1 MKNVSLPH
9 YCDVKPVCVCLE
21 FKKSYENDTQS
32 SDNVNFLRVGWSS
45 KQLTTLKP
53 ILSDIEY
60 LQDQHLLLTVKS
72 LDGYESYG
80 A

>member
-1 MKNVSLPH
+1 MSV
-9 YCDVKPVCVCLE
+9 E

-32 SDNVNFLRVGWSS
+32 SDNINFLRVGWSS

-60 LQDQHLLLTVKS
+60 LQDQHLLVTVKS

-80 A
+80 MCVCAFILLAVHQSSD